1 VAPDAIEQRPVRN
14 GVPTTAPLARTTAA
28 GITLRQELARKA
40 LHLASA
46 ALPIAWGIGL
56 VSADALL
63 TALMLAVA
71 VAVLIEGARH
81 LSPAAARTFDAL
93 VGPMVRPHERAGITG
108 ATWLAVAMFLSLVV
122 FPGPAALIAL
132 WAAAVGDGSASV
144 VGRLVADRRGGAS
157 TGKTLAGS
165 LACAG
170 MTAVGVLWFSEL
182 GLARALAIGVI
193 TALAE
198 RPRGPFDDNLRVAA
212 AAGLAA
218 WALGGA

>member
-1 VAPDAIEQRPVRN
+1 MAPDAIEQRPVRD
-14 GVPTTAPLARTTAA
+14 GVPTTAPVAQTAAA

-46 ALPIAWGIGL
+46 ALPIAWGTGL
-56 VSADALL
+56 VSAETLL

-71 VAVLIEGARH
+71 VAVLVEGARH
-81 LSPAAARTFDAL
+81 LSPAAARAFDAL
-93 VGPMVRPHERAGITG
+93 VGRLIRPHERAGITG
-108 ATWLAVAMFLSLVV
+108 ATWLAVAMFLALVV

-144 VGRLVADRRGGAS
+144 VGRLVAHRRGGAS
-157 TGKTLAGS
+157 TGKTIVGS
-165 LACAG
+165 LACAA
-170 MTAVGVLWFSEL
+170 MTAVGVLWFSDL
-182 GLARALAIGVI
+182 GLVRALAIGAV

-218 WALGGA
+218 WALSGA